1 MGSRRLFLWVFA
13 LVWASST
20 VSAQAPRTPTFS
32 SEVELVTVDAV
43 VVDSRGQPVSGL
55 TRDDFVVEAEGRA
68 QEIATFEAS
77 SFELASAPG
86 DVSSLS
92 VPGAPRA
99 ASTGGRLFAL
109 VVDDADM
116 TPGEVKSLARAL
128 AGFVEKDLRDGDE
141 ATLWTTSGHAW
152 WSARIPEGRGDLLSM
167 VGRLEGRGVA
177 SALLADYMS
186 DYEAFGIV
194 NYETGL
200 NGPLMKRVSERW
212 VRTNV
217 CPTADGPRAMAAGG
231 EVGGVCVARVKAR
244 AAGVNMERQ
253 HRTRRV
259 LSAVQRATVALSAV
273 RGRKSLLLFSPGF
286 MADPAI
292 DIRDVAGAA
301 REANAAVH
309 FIDARGL
316 MLHGGLPSAA
326 EAGPAPDPTQVGA
339 MGVESV
345 TLGQTGAQ
353 DLAEETGGFSIRHT
367 NDLGAAA
374 SRVATEA
381 RAYYLLGFYPPEG
394 TKAGVWRK
402 LKVSVKRK
410 GLEVRAR
417 RGFAL
422 RSPHVAKRPEKKEDV
437 AARALFGVHE
447 IAEIPLR
454 AMAYVMEP
462 KSKETTR
469 VLVLAELDAS
479 RLTLESGA
487 KQRVARLELTVLATH
502 RDTGRSVG
510 SDGRMEVRLA
520 EGEGAGWRASSHE
533 LELPAGVSQ
542 VRVLVLD
549 PQTRRVGAVS
559 QRVDVPSPGTLRLAT
574 PVLTNRLAP
583 AAQGQTPEPALT
595 ALRVFRPEGV
605 LYCRLE
611 VFGAERDSEQAP
623 HVAVGMELRDAD
635 GRVLRQ
641 GPPTRV
647 ATRADGRVVR
657 TLGIGVADLPE
668 GIYDLVLQVQDVVT
682 GQRVEQREAFTLAR
696 EAATNQ

>member
-1 MGSRRLFLWVFA
+1 MDKRRLFLWVFG
-13 LVWASST
+13 LVLASST
-20 VSAQAPRTPTFS
+20 VGAQAPRTPTFS

-43 VVDSRGQPVSGL
+43 VVDSDGQPVSGL
-55 TRDDFVVEAEGRA
+55 TRDDFVIQAEGRA

-77 SFELASAPG
+77 SFDPPRAPG
-86 DVSSLS
+86 DAAS
-92 VPGAPRA
+92 VPAGASA
-99 ASTGGRLFAL
+99 ARSGGQLFAL

-128 AGFVEKDLRDGDE
+128 ARFVEKDLRDGDE
-141 ATLWTTSGHAW
+141 ATLWTTSGAAW
-152 WSARIPEGRGDLLSM
+152 WSARIPEGRADLVSM

-177 SALLADYMS
+177 AGLMADYMS
-186 DYEAFGIV
+186 DYEAFAIQ
-194 NYETGL
+194 NYQTGDYGVL
-200 NGPLMKRVSERW
+200 KRVTDRW
-212 VRTNV
+212 IRANV
-217 CPTADGPRAMAAGG
+217 CPTADGPRAVGAGLSG
-231 EVGGVCVARVKAR
+231 ACPVRVKAR

-253 HRTRRV
+253 ARTQRL
-259 LSAVQRATVALSAV
+259 LSVIRRATVALSTA

-286 MADPAI
+286 MADPAV
-292 DIRDVAGAA
+292 DLRDVAGAA

-309 FIDARGL
+309 FIDSHGL
-316 MLHGGLPSAA
+316 MLHGGLPGA
-326 EAGPAPDPTQVGA
+326 EQAGSAPDPTQVGS

-345 TLGQTGAQ
+345 TLGSTGAQ

-374 SRVATEA
+374 SRVAAEA

-394 TKAGVWRK
+394 MKVGVWRK

-422 RSPHVAKRPEKKEDV
+422 RDLKEAKKPESKEDV
-437 AARALFGVHE
+437 AARALFGVHD
-447 IAEIPLR
+447 IGEIPLR
-454 AMAYVMEP
+454 VMTYVLEP
-462 KSKETTR
+462 KSKDATR
-469 VLVLAELDAS
+469 VLVLAELDAA
-479 RLTLESGA
+479 RLTLESGP
-487 KQRVARLELTVLATH
+487 KQQVARLALTVLATH
-502 RDTGRSVG
+502 RDTGRSIG
-510 SDGRMEVRLA
+510 SDGKMEVRLTD
-520 EGEGAGWRASSHE
+520 GEAPGWRASSHE

-542 VRVLVLD
+542 VRVMVVD

-559 QRVDVPSPGTLRLAT
+559 QRVDVPSPGMLRLAT

-583 AAQGQTPEPALT
+583 ATQGQVPEPALT

-611 VFGAERDSEQAP
+611 VFGAGRDSEQSP
-623 HVAVGMELRDAD
+623 NVAMGMELRDAD
-635 GRVLRQ
+635 GRVVRQ

-657 TLGIGVADLPE
+657 TLGIGIADLPE
-668 GIYDLVLQVQDVVT
+668 GVYDLVLQVHDVVSD
-682 GQRVEQREAFTLAR
+682 QRVERRESFTLAR